1 MVFQHRNNVWKTAI
15 FNHDENMDHGY
26 LFIGDDML
34 LKLCV
39 CVCVSSD
46 TPTLKRET
54 LYVSQPCIFNNKC
67 ACLPSFSDCCAFSLN
82 RIVIYFHLFAL
93 FSA

>member
-1 MVFQHRNNVWKTAI
+1 
-15 FNHDENMDHGY
+15 MDSGY

-34 LKLCV
+34 LKL

-54 LYVSQPCIFNNKC
+54 LYVSLIEMDNHVFLIINVYVYRMT
-67 ACLPSFSDCCAFSLN
+67 FSDCCAFSLN
-82 RIVIYFHLFAL
+82 RIVIYFHLSAL

>member
-1 MVFQHRNNVWKTAI
+1 
-15 FNHDENMDHGY
+15 MDSGY

-54 LYVSQPCIFNNKC
+54 LYVSLIEMDNHVFLIINVY
-67 ACLPSFSDCCAFSLN
+67 AYRMTFSDCCAFSLN
-82 RIVIYFHLFAL
+82 RIVIYFHLSAL